1 MDENGV
7 TIQVVAALLYRENRL
22 LVCQRKENGSFPLKW
37 EFPGGKVE
45 RGEGN
50 LAALCRELREE
61 LGIEVQSATEIFRHK
76 HLYPDRTEVDLTFFR
91 VDDYRAPVANRVFQ
105 QILWIEVQRLKELDF
120 LEGDLPLIEKLAR
133 QEPGF

>member
-1 MDENGV
+1 MRTV
-7 TIQVVAALLYRENRL
+7 TIQVVAALLYRGNRL

-45 RGEGN
+45 RGEGY
-50 LAALCRELREE
+50 LVALCRELREE

-91 VDDYRAPVANRVFQ
+91 VDDYREPVANRVFQ

-133 QEPGF
+133 QELGF

>member
-91 VDDYRAPVANRVFQ
+91 VDDYREPVANRVFQ
-105 QILWIEVQRLKELDF
+105 QILWVEVQRLKELDF

>member
-1 MDENGV
+1 MRTV
-7 TIQVVAALLYRENRL
+7 TIQVVAALLYRGNRL
-22 LVCQRKENGSFPLKW
+22 LVCQRKENGTFPLKW

-45 RGEGN
+45 RGEGY

-120 LEGDLPLIEKLAR
+120 LEGDLPLIEKLVR
-133 QEPGF
+133 QELGF

>member
-133 QEPGF
+133 RELGF

>member
-1 MDENGV
+1 MRTV

-61 LGIEVQSATEIFRHK
+61 LGIEVLSATEIFRHK

-91 VDDYRAPVANRVFQ
+91 VDDYREPVANRVFQ

-133 QEPGF
+133 QEMGF

>member
-61 LGIEVQSATEIFRHK
+61 LGIEVLSATEIFRHK

-91 VDDYRAPVANRVFQ
+91 VDDYREPVANRVFQ

>member
-105 QILWIEVQRLKELDF
+105 QILWIEVHRIKELDF

>member
-91 VDDYRAPVANRVFQ
+91 VDDYREPVANRVFQ
-105 QILWIEVQRLKELDF
+105 QILWIEVHRLKELDF

>member
-1 MDENGV
+1 MRTV

-91 VDDYRAPVANRVFQ
+91 VDDYREPVANRVFQ
-105 QILWIEVQRLKELDF
+105 QILWIEVHRLKELDF

-133 QEPGF
+133 QELGF

>member
-105 QILWIEVQRLKELDF
+105 QILWIEVHRLKELDF

>member
-61 LGIEVQSATEIFRHK
+61 LGIEVLSATEIFRHK

-105 QILWIEVQRLKELDF
+105 QILWIEVHRIKELDF

>member
-61 LGIEVQSATEIFRHK
+61 LGIEVQSATEIFCHK

-120 LEGDLPLIEKLAR
+120 LEGDLPLIEKLVR
-133 QEPGF
+133 QELGF

>member
-1 MDENGV
+1 MRTV
-7 TIQVVAALLYRENRL
+7 TIQVVAALMYRGNRL

-61 LGIEVQSATEIFRHK
+61 LGIEVLSATEIFRHK

-91 VDDYRAPVANRVFQ
+91 VDDYREPVANRVFQ
-105 QILWIEVQRLKELDF
+105 QILWIEVHRIKELDF

>member
-7 TIQVVAALLYRENRL
+7 TIQVVAALLCRENRL

-61 LGIEVQSATEIFRHK
+61 LGIEVLSATEIFRHK

-91 VDDYRAPVANRVFQ
+91 VDDYREPVANRVFQ

>member
-1 MDENGV
+1 MRTV

-61 LGIEVQSATEIFRHK
+61 LGIEVLSATEIFRHK

-91 VDDYRAPVANRVFQ
+91 VDDYREPVANRVFQ
-105 QILWIEVQRLKELDF
+105 QILWVEVQRLKELDF

-133 QEPGF
+133 QEIIF

>member
-7 TIQVVAALLYRENRL
+7 TIQVVAALLYRGNRL

-45 RGEGN
+45 RGEGY
-50 LAALCRELREE
+50 LVALCRELREE

-91 VDDYRAPVANRVFQ
+91 VDDYRENVRSTSVRSD
-105 QILWIEVQRLKELDF
+105 ILPR
-120 LEGDLPLIEKLAR
+120 G
-133 QEPGF
+133 

>member
-91 VDDYRAPVANRVFQ
+91 VDDYREPVANRVFQ

>member
-1 MDENGV
+1 MRTV
-7 TIQVVAALLYRENRL
+7 TIQVVAALLYRGNRL

-91 VDDYRAPVANRVFQ
+91 VDDYREPVANRVFQ

>member
-105 QILWIEVQRLKELDF
+105 QILWVEVQRLKELDF

>member
-61 LGIEVQSATEIFRHK
+61 LGIEVLSATEIFRHK

-91 VDDYRAPVANRVFQ
+91 VDDYREPVANRVFQ
-105 QILWIEVQRLKELDF
+105 QILWVEVQRLKELDF

>member
-61 LGIEVQSATEIFRHK
+61 LGIEVLSATEIFRHK

-91 VDDYRAPVANRVFQ
+91 VDDYREPVANRVFQ
-105 QILWIEVQRLKELDF
+105 QILWVEVQRLKELDF

-133 QEPGF
+133 QELGF